1 LWYIDNESVFICTDD
16 GYICRY
22 DNEGR
27 LVAKALVHERT
38 KINAIAFSKDF
49 SVLGTAADNG
59 SKILDPETLEIL
71 RYFKQ

>member
-1 LWYIDNESVFICTDD
+1 
-16 GYICRY
+16 
-22 DNEGR
+22 
-27 LVAKALVHERT
+27 VAKALVHERT